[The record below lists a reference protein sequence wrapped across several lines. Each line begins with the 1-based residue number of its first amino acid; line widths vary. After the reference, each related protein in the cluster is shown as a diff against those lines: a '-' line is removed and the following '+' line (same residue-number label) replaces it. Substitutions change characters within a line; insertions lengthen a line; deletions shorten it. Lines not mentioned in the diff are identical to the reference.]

1 MKLLKKYWDIIG
13 GSVIGISLAIAVNF
27 KVEEMQLIYS
37 IVILILTLIG
47 LLRILKQN
55 KRRHNFIDD
64 LVDVQKPIKAFNV
77 AQDPTKQ
84 GEELGEIIIKTIK
97 GSKKGMEKIK
107 EFFDKFKGY
116 LLTFLLGLLTI
127 IEMCGGY
134 INEMLGGVL
143 TVNGID
149 LLPVITLV
157 ASLSVGVL
165 SNGFTKEQWCN
176 IKKLVA
182 ASKSP
187 TNDLVKKEINSQ
199 VKQLHDLNKE
209 YEKEIASLEKEKAM
223 AEKNALKARNNYEAK
238 AQLNKE
244 FPQITTSSVVEA
256 AREVLNKFEL
266 DLTTANS
273 KIEELKNKID
283 VNKLTINTLKSR
295 L

>member
-97 GSKKGMEKIK
+97 RSKNSMEKIK
-107 EFFDKFKGY
+107 EFFSRFKGY

-157 ASLSVGVL
+157 ASLIVGIL

-199 VKQLHDLNKE
+199 VKQLQDLNKE
-209 YEKEIASLEKEKAM
+209 YEKEIAALEKEKAIV
-223 AEKNALKARNNYEAK
+223 EKEVLKAKNTYEAK

-244 FPQITTSSVVEA
+244 FPQITTSSDVEV
-256 AREVLNKFEL
+256 AREALNKVEL

-273 KIEELKNKID
+273 KIEELQKKID
-283 VNKLTINTLKSR
+283 VNKLTISTLKSR

>member
-13 GSVIGISLAIAVNF
+13 SSVIGISLAIAVNF

-107 EFFDKFKGY
+107 EFLDKFKGY

-157 ASLSVGVL
+157 ASLIVGVL
-165 SNGFTKEQWCN
+165 SNGFTKEQWRN

-199 VKQLHDLNKE
+199 VKQLQDLNKE

>member
-1 MKLLKKYWDIIG
+1 
-13 GSVIGISLAIAVNF
+13 
-27 KVEEMQLIYS
+27 
-37 IVILILTLIG
+37 
-47 LLRILKQN
+47 
-55 KRRHNFIDD
+55 
-64 LVDVQKPIKAFNV
+64 
-77 AQDPTKQ
+77 
-84 GEELGEIIIKTIK
+84 
-97 GSKKGMEKIK
+97 MEKIK

-157 ASLSVGVL
+157 ASLIVGVL

-199 VKQLHDLNKE
+199 VKQLQDLNKE
-209 YEKEIASLEKEKAM
+209 YEKEIASLEKEKAI
-223 AEKNALKARNNYEAK
+223 AEKNVLKARNNYEAK